1 MKVLIASMLI
11 LFLFYC
17 SQFPTLPNIAY
28 MSDPHPMWPPARA
41 GRADTKNI
49 AKISP
54 NLKVCKFSSR
64 PRSDPSWAVLFCV
77 DTSTCKMCRYI
88 DSGHAFSF
96 TANMGQYNMT
106 V

>member
-1 MKVLIASMLI
+1 
-11 LFLFYC
+11 
-17 SQFPTLPNIAY
+17 
-28 MSDPHPMWPPARA
+28 MSGPRPMWPPARA
-41 GRADTKNI
+41 GRADSKNI

-64 PRSDPSWAVLFCV
+64 PRSDPSWAALSCV
-77 DTSTCKMCRYI
+77 DTSTCKMCRNI

>member
-77 DTSTCKMCRYI
+77 DTSTCKMCHYI